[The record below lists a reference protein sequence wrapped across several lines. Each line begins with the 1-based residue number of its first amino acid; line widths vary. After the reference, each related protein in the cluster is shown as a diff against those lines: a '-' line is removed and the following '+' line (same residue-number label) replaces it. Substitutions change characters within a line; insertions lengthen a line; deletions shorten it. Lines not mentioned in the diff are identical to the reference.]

1 MILRLRDKY
10 GRFLVL
16 LVALV
21 AYLLVYPFLE
31 DSESRVIL
39 LVLTLGIP
47 VAGVYAVSAGR
58 RNLIIASI
66 LALPLVADY
75 LTNAEWPLALSAGF
89 PMLLYVFVLGT
100 VLKQVLS
107 SKQITLDTLFGSA
120 AGYLLMGL
128 TWATAYNWLERASP
142 GSFTINPA
150 NDLGAAGVQWFDAIH
165 FSYVTLTTLGYGE
178 ITPVGSLARSLS
190 FLEAAAGV
198 FYMAFLVA
206 RLVSG
211 YMTKEELEAYGAEAQ
226 GLRRR
231 G

>member
-21 AYLLVYPFLE
+21 AYLLVYPLLE
-31 DSESRVIL
+31 DSDSRLIL

-47 VAGVYAVSAGR
+47 IAGVYAVSASR
-58 RNLIIASI
+58 RDLIIASV
-66 LALPLVADY
+66 LALPLVVDY
-75 LTNAEWPLALSAGF
+75 LTPSVEWPLVLSLGTAL
-89 PMLLYVFVLGT
+89 LLYCFVLAR
-100 VLKQVLS
+100 VLGGVLGSKQV
-107 SKQITLDTLFGSA
+107 TLDTLFGAA

-128 TWATAYNWLERASP
+128 TWATAYSWIERSTP

-178 ITPVGSLARSLS
+178 ITPVSSLARSLS
-190 FLEAAAGV
+190 VLEAAAGV
-198 FYMAFLVA
+198 LYIAFLVA
-206 RLVSG
+206 RIVSA
-211 YMTKEELEAYGAEAQ
+211 YMTKEEMEAAHS
-226 GLRRR
+226 
-231 G
+231 

>member
-21 AYLLVYPFLE
+21 AYLLVYPLLE
-31 DSESRVIL
+31 NSDSRLVL

-47 VAGVYAVSAGR
+47 IAGVYAVSANR
-58 RNLIIASI
+58 RDLVIALV

-75 LTNAEWPLALSAGF
+75 LTPNIEWPLVLSLGF
-89 PMLLYVFVLGT
+89 PLLLYIFVLVR
-100 VLKQVLS
+100 VLDAVIE
-107 SKQITLDTLFGSA
+107 SKHVTLDTLFGAA

-128 TWATAYNWLERASP
+128 AWATAFSWVERSSP
-142 GSFTINPA
+142 GSFTINAA
-150 NDLGAAGVQWFDAIH
+150 NDVGSAGVQWFDAIH

-178 ITPVGSLARSLS
+178 ITPVSSLARSLS

-198 FYMAFLVA
+198 LYIAFLVA
-206 RLVSG
+206 RIVSG
-211 YMTKEELEAYGAEAQ
+211 YMTKEELEATG
-226 GLRRR
+226 G
-231 G
+231 

>member
-16 LVALV
+16 LFALV
-21 AYLLVYPFLE
+21 AYLMVYPFLE
-31 DSESRVIL
+31 DSESQAIL
-39 LVLTLGIP
+39 ILLTLGIP
-47 VAGVYAVSAGR
+47 VAGVYAVSASR

-75 LTNAEWPLALSAGF
+75 FTRDVEWPLILSMGF
-89 PMLLYVFVLGT
+89 PMLLYAFVLAT
-100 VLKQVLS
+100 VVKQVLG

-128 TWATAYNWLERASP
+128 TWATAYSWLERVSP

-150 NDLGAAGVQWFDAIH
+150 NDLGATGVQWFDAVH

-190 FLEAAAGV
+190 SLEAAAGV

-211 YMTKEELEAYGAEAQ
+211 YMTKEELE
-226 GLRRR
+226 RSR

>member
-21 AYLLVYPFLE
+21 AYLVLYPLLE
-31 DSESRVIL
+31 HKDNRVIL

-47 VAGVYAVSAGR
+47 VAGVYAVSAR
-58 RNLIIASI
+58 RRDLIIATV

-75 LTNAEWPLALSAGF
+75 LTPNVQWPLVLSIGF
-89 PMLLYVFVLGT
+89 PLLLYVFVLVT
-100 VLKQVLS
+100 VLGAVLGSKQV
-107 SKQITLDTLFGSA
+107 TLDTLFGAA

-128 TWATAYNWLERASP
+128 TWATAYSWIERSSP
-142 GSFTINPA
+142 GSFVINSA
-150 NDLGAAGVQWFDAIH
+150 NDLGEMGLQWFDAIH

-178 ITPVGSLARSLS
+178 ITPLSSLARSLS

-198 FYMAFLVA
+198 LYIAFLVA
-206 RLVSG
+206 RLLSA
-211 YMTKEELEAYGAEAQ
+211 YMTKEELEA
-226 GLRRR
+226 LR